1 MNNPSGSAAPDR
13 RTSRDAA
20 RSALSLRVSL
30 TSHEQIAGLRTSLRG
45 ILVSSDEPSREAVV
59 LAASEAV
66 ANALTA
72 CEGRPDCRAEAVAT
86 VMSGY
91 VCLEVRDN
99 AGGMNGAC
107 FDLTHGAGPDDEHGR
122 GLQLMNDLM
131 ESFELLERADGTM
144 VRMTRRIPRTGEPD
158 A

>member
-1 MNNPSGSAAPDR
+1 MNKTPDSVARGSRAAS
-13 RTSRDAA
+13 RT
-20 RSALSLRVSL
+20 RSTPALHVSL

-45 ILVSSDEPSREAVV
+45 ILHTSDEPVREAVV

-107 FDLTHGAGPDDEHGR
+107 FDVTHGAGPDDEHGR
-122 GLQLMNDLM
+122 GLRLMSDLM
-131 ESFELLERADGTM
+131 ESFELLERTDGTL

-158 A
+158 S